1 MSGMIA
7 EVALT
12 NRQKQI
18 LDFMIHHVENH
29 GFPPTISEIQNH
41 FSFKSPNSVE
51 QYLKA
56 LVRKGWIK
64 RHPHKSR
71 GIEIRESPKG
81 KRTRNDTIGVPLV
94 GRISAGLPLLAEENV
109 ERTIVV
115 DKSLLRQHGRLF
127 ALQVNGNS
135 MIKAGIYH
143 GDILIA
149 RQQSM
154 VENGDIIIALL
165 GDEATVKRFSKKG
178 ETVTL
183 LPENEFMSPIRVI
196 QKEDFRILGKVIATL
211 RTL

>member
-1 MSGMIA
+1 MNT

-18 LDFMIHHVENH
+18 LDFMTHHIQSH
-29 GFPPTISEIQNH
+29 GFPPSISEIQKQ

-51 QYLKA
+51 QHLKA
-56 LVRKGWIK
+56 LARKGWIK

-71 GIEIRESPKG
+71 GIEITETPKG
-81 KRTRNDTIGVPLV
+81 KEARNGSIGVPLV
-94 GRISAGLPLLAEENV
+94 GRISAGLPLLAEENI

-115 DKSLLRQHGRLF
+115 DKSLLRQQGRLF
-127 ALQVNGNS
+127 ALQVNGDS

-149 RQQSM
+149 RQQSL
-154 VENGDIIIALL
+154 VQNGDIVVALL
-165 GDEATVKRFSKKG
+165 GEEATVKRFLKKG
-178 ETVTL
+178 EGVTL
-183 LPENEFMSPIRVI
+183 LPENESMLPIKVV
-196 QKEDFRILGKVIATL
+196 QKEDFRILGKVVATL